1 MKIIAKLTMRHLLGN
16 KKRSIVTILG
26 IATATALIGAI
37 LLGVFSVF
45 KFVGFI
51 STQQDGYAQACFTEV
66 TESQISDIKSDKR
79 IATAGVCERDPDI
92 SGVRVNSGKGDRFE
106 VGNIEHADKDYYTL
120 QVVSGYEGTLPQN
133 SGEIAV
139 EEEFLKDN
147 GLDVKVGDT
156 LTFDQGYRYVMDE
169 KDKPMVIGGSYRAD
183 EKFVT
188 NSTESCTVTAIL
200 HGNKPT
206 EGWDILRGMDETYC
220 PVQENAE
227 IRIALK
233 KCDHTAIKQLKSII
247 EKYGISKYELNT
259 EYLVSVFA
267 FEGSGGDYRG
277 FFILLGIGL
286 IIVMVTSVIL
296 IVNSI
301 GMSLTERMRYL
312 GMLASVGA
320 TGRQKRTSI
329 YCEGFILGII
339 GIPLGL
345 LFGYIGTRITLSV
358 LGARIL
364 ATDMLVGAEGMRGS
378 IPIVCAPWVI
388 CAIILCSAFTIWI
401 SVLVPAIK
409 ASKIMPIEALRES
422 STIKVSAKKLRVSPI
437 VHKLFGYEGELAYKN
452 IKRNGIKGT
461 VITVTIAVSIVLF
474 LTIDYLCNSIESAN
488 SYDIDLPYQL
498 ITTCELSKGEKLRED
513 LSRMDGVD
521 RVFSAE
527 SIEYLFKDYPEKN
540 LYAANTDIADPDFLT
555 DTYKKLQMDGMVLTV
570 IDDADFRKLL
580 KDNGLSE
587 DKYFGDTLR
596 GVLLNNLRH
605 EKGMDNVFNTGII
618 GQSLHYDKPEGN
630 FPAVEIGDFVKYD
643 PKNYVFDL
651 MPKGTVAVFVPDSF
665 FHEKARETVP
675 EENLTYDLGVV
686 TSSPK
691 TLNEKIYTMME
702 EEGYTNYSCTDMTGM
717 LAITKTITLIL
728 KTVMYGFATLLT
740 LIAVANIINTI
751 STGVLLRRK
760 EFAMYK
766 SVGMA
771 SGGFKKM
778 IRLETFLYGV
788 RALSFGL
795 PVSLFLSFLMYRAF
809 DNKLYT
815 FTPDLLMYAAV
826 IIGVFV
832 IVGLSMALS
841 INKIKDDNIIEAL
854 KEDAV

>member
-1 MKIIAKLTMRHLLGN
+1 MNIIARLTTRHLLSN

-45 KFVGFI
+45 KFVGFV
-51 STQQDGYAQACFTEV
+51 STQQDGCAQASFTEV
-66 TESQISDIKSDKR
+66 TESQISEIKSDKR
-79 IATAGVCERDPDI
+79 IATAGVCERDPGI
-92 SGVRVNSGKGDRFE
+92 SGVRINSGKGDRFE
-106 VGNIEHADKDYYTL
+106 VGNIAHADNAYYTL
-120 QVVSGYEGTLPQN
+120 QVVSGYEGTLPKN
-133 SGEIAV
+133 ANEIAV
-139 EEEFLKDN
+139 EEEYLKDN
-147 GLDVKVGDT
+147 GLNVKVGDT
-156 LTFDQGYRYVMDE
+156 LSFDQGYRYVFDE
-169 KDKPMVIGGSYRAD
+169 KNKPMVIGGSYRAD

-206 EGWDILRGMDETYC
+206 AGWDILRGMDETYC

-233 KCDHTAIKQLKSII
+233 KCDHTAIKQLKSIM
-247 EKYGISKYELNT
+247 EKYGISKYEFNT

-277 FFILLGIGL
+277 FFIMLGIGL
-286 IIVMVTSVIL
+286 IIVMITSVIL

-329 YCEGFILGII
+329 YCEGFILGVI

-364 ATDMLVGAEGMRGS
+364 ETDMLIGAEGMRGS

-388 CAIILCSAFTIWI
+388 CAIILCSSFTIWI
-401 SVLVPAIK
+401 SILVPALK
-409 ASKIMPIEALRES
+409 ASKIMPIDALRES
-422 STIKVSAKKLRVSPI
+422 NTIKVRAKKLRVNPI
-437 VHKLFGYEGELAYKN
+437 IHKLFGYEGELAYKN

-498 ITTCELSKGEKLRED
+498 IATCELSKGEKLRED
-513 LSRMDGVD
+513 LSKMDGVD
-521 RVFSAE
+521 RVFCAE
-527 SIEYLFKDYPEKN
+527 SIEYLFKDYPEKK
-540 LYAANTDIADPDFLT
+540 LYAANTDIANPDFLT
-555 DTYKKLQMDGMVLTV
+555 SDYKKLQMDGMLLLV
-570 IDDADFRKLL
+570 IDDEDFRNLL

-618 GQSLHYDKPEGN
+618 GQSLHYDDPEGN
-630 FPAVEIGDFVKYD
+630 FPAVEVGDLVKYD
-643 PKNYVFDL
+643 PKNYIFNL
-651 MPKGTVAVFVPDSF
+651 MPKGTVTVFAPDSF

-675 EENLTYDLGVV
+675 EEKLTYDLGVV
-686 TSSPK
+686 TAVPK
-691 TLNEKIYTMME
+691 ELNGKIYTMME

-717 LAITKTITLIL
+717 LAITKTVTLIL

-795 PVSLFLSFLMYRAF
+795 PVSLLLSFLMYRAF
-809 DNKLYT
+809 STKLYA
-815 FTPDLLMYAAV
+815 FTPDLIMYAAV
-826 IIGVFV
+826 TVGVFA
-832 IVGLSMALS
+832 IVGISMALS

>member
-1 MKIIAKLTMRHLLGN
+1 MNIIARLTMRHLLGN

-45 KFVGFI
+45 KFVGVI
-51 STQQDGYAQACFTEV
+51 STQSEGYAQASFTEV
-66 TESQISDIKSDKR
+66 TESQILDIKNDKR
-79 IATAGVCERDPDI
+79 IAKAGICDRNPET
-92 SGVRVNSGKGDRFE
+92 SGVRINSGKGARFE
-106 VGNIEHADKDYYTL
+106 VGNIAHADIDYYTME
-120 QVVSGYEGTLPQN
+120 VVSDLEGTLPNN
-133 SGEIAV
+133 SNEIAV
-139 EEEFLKDN
+139 EEEYLKDN
-147 GLDVKVGDT
+147 GLDVKVGDI
-156 LTFDQGYRYVMDE
+156 LTFDQGYRYVTDE
-169 KDKPMVIGGSYRAD
+169 NDKTMVIGGSYRSD
-183 EKFVT
+183 EKFVA
-188 NSTESCTVTAIL
+188 NSADSCIVTAIL
-200 HGNKPT
+200 HGNRPT
-206 EGWDILRGMDETYC
+206 AGWDILRGMDDTYC
-220 PVQENAE
+220 PVQKNAE
-227 IRIALK
+227 VRIMLK
-233 KCDHTAIKQLKSII
+233 NCDHTAIKQLKSII
-247 EKYGISKYELNT
+247 EKYGITKFEFNT

-267 FEGSGGDYRG
+267 FEGSGGDYKG
-277 FFILLGIGL
+277 FFIMLGIGL
-286 IIVMVTSVIL
+286 IIVVITSVIL

-329 YCEGFILGII
+329 YCEGFILGVF

-364 ATDMLVGAEGMRGS
+364 ETDMLIGAEGMRGS

-388 CAIILCSAFTIWI
+388 GTIIICSAFTIWI
-401 SVLVPAIK
+401 SILVPAIK
-409 ASKIMPIEALRES
+409 ASKIMPIDALRES
-422 STIKVSAKKLRVSPI
+422 NTIKVRAKKLRVNPI

-452 IKRNGIKGT
+452 IRRNGIKGT

-498 ITTCELSKGEKLRED
+498 IATCELSKGEKLRDD

-521 RVFSAE
+521 KVFCAE

-540 LYAANTDIADPDFLT
+540 LYAANTDIANPDFLT
-555 DTYKKLQMDGMVLTV
+555 DNYKKLQIDGMVLTV

-618 GQSLHYDKPEGN
+618 GQSLHYDEVEGN

-643 PKNYVFDL
+643 PENYVFDM
-651 MPKGTVAVFVPDSF
+651 MPKGTVAIFAPDSF

-675 EENLTYDLGVV
+675 EEKLTYDLGVV
-686 TSSPK
+686 TAEPK
-691 TLNEKIYTMME
+691 ELSAKIYTMME

-717 LAITKTITLIL
+717 IAITKTVTLIL

-795 PVSLFLSFLMYRAF
+795 PVSLVLSFLMYRAF
-809 DNKLYT
+809 STKLYA

-826 IIGVFV
+826 TIGVFA